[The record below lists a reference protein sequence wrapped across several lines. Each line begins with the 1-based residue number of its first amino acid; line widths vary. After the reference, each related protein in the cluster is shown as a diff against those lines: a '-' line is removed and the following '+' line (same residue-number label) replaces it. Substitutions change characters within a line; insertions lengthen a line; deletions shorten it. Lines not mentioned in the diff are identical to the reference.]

1 MKLRILSVLAA
12 LAMVAAFSLSANA
25 QYMTQDVIF
34 LKGGYIPTYN
44 VTFNEKTYPASGAYK
59 PNDLEGSGF
68 CAQGE
73 YNLNFN
79 GFWMGFGME
88 YQYIKIKG
96 STNNKDLFNNETKHS
111 FILPMVS
118 FKVAAVGGLY
128 VGAGVAGKYL
138 IATESDNSGSKASKK
153 IDLWANG
160 ILGYHVPIGEGVFLD
175 LEGRFGWNLTNKQFS
190 EFKDSTTTNKTD
202 PKNAYDIAFYVGV
215 GFRAI
220 GSNY

>member
-12 LAMVAAFSLSANA
+12 LAMVAAFSISANA

-44 VTFNEKTYPASGAYK
+44 VAFNEKNGNKQEDAELK
-59 PNDLEGSGF
+59 GF
-68 CAQGE
+68 AVQGE
-73 YNLNFN
+73 YNLNFS
-79 GFWMGFGME
+79 GFWLGFGLE
-88 YQYIKIKG
+88 YQYNRLDVKDEKNL
-96 STNNKDLFNNETKHS
+96 TNQ
-111 FILPMVS
+111 FILPMAS
-118 FKVAAVGGLY
+118 IKIAAVGGLY
-128 VGAGVAGKYL
+128 VGGGVSGKYL
-138 IATESDNSGSKASKK
+138 IATESYSNEAEFTKK

-160 ILGYHVPIGEGVFLD
+160 IIGYHVPIGEGIFFD

-190 EFKDSTTTNKTD
+190 EYKDAAGKTNTLNT
-202 PKNAYDIAFYVGV
+202 KNAYDIAFYAGV